1 MRVALVDH
9 EASPGLAR
17 RYAIL
22 GLPTLL
28 LLKGGAEVQRRVGLP
43 DLAAVRE
50 MVGALG

>member
-1 MRVALVDH
+1 MRVVLVDH

-28 LLKGGAEVQRRVGLP
+28 LLKGGAEAQRRVGLP
-43 DLAAVRE
+43 DLAAVHE
-50 MVGALG
+50 MVNALG